1 MQPDHFGG
9 GEVEQFEDGAPEVQD
24 NSGLVVLLR
33 AQCQAQERELT
44 SLRSEKITESIT
56 QQMSAL
62 EESLAKTVSSDCGTL
77 THCHAVTSSWHAVS
91 HTCIC

>member
-1 MQPDHFGG
+1 M
-9 GEVEQFEDGAPEVQD
+9 DGTSEVQD

-33 AQCQAQERELT
+33 AQCQAQERELA

-62 EESLAKTVSSDCGTL
+62 EESLAKTVSSDCTTITL
-77 THCHAVTSSWHAVS
+77 LLSDKAYSYDHVYVHIYVCMLGVTH
-91 HTCIC
+91 